1 MIKRNI
7 VVVLLLLFVIAS
19 GFFYSC
25 KYNAD
30 KSVILS
36 GIEDKGSNSGI
47 GSGNSLNK
55 SVTEEDIKADEPTGI
70 RQQARQTEMIAVHIC
85 GAIKEPGVY
94 ELEEGARL
102 YDLIVLSGGLN
113 EDAAGD
119 YINQAQKLTDGKR
132 YYIPTVKE
140 LEDLSIAERLEGTGN
155 DDEDDGREKQVNIN
169 TADAAELMTLPGIGE
184 AKANSIIEYRNTNGK
199 FKTIEDLMKI
209 PGIKEGLFNRIASR
223 IVAE

>member
-7 VVVLLLLFVIAS
+7 TVALLLLFVIIS
-19 GFFYSC
+19 GIFYSC

-30 KSVILS
+30 KSVVLS
-36 GIEDKGSNSGI
+36 GIDDNCSDSGI
-47 GSGNSLNK
+47 GSGKSMNSV
-55 SVTEEDIKADEPTGI
+55 SEEEKTDDQPAEIK
-70 RQQARQTEMIAVHIC
+70 QQTRQTEMIAVHIC

-102 YDLIVLSGGLN
+102 YDLIALSGGLN

-140 LEDLSIAERLEGTGN
+140 LEDLSVAERIEGAEN
-155 DDEDDGREKQVNIN
+155 DDGDSKDKQVNIN
-169 TADAAELMTLPGIGE
+169 TADAAELLTLPGIGE
-184 AKANSIIEYRNTNGK
+184 AKAGSIIEYRNANGK
-199 FKTIEDLMKI
+199 FKTIEDLMNI